1 MSLPIDV
8 VFLGVKWLD
17 SRLFFELADDNAYN
31 NGDDEDDDNDND
43 IEFDVFVIV
52 EFAILLLAMLWLLL
66 LILVGCCASADD
78 AMVYD
83 ADMLSLACV
92 IIFEWFAGK
101 LSPLVLYTTQ
111 PSINGLELLLL
122 LFKITVFSS
131 QYDVSESVSIFQP
144 RKRKEKRMIFVS
156 FCLFFPF
163 SCSLQFHMCMF
174 LYVSECVRCMC
185 LYRATVEQFGRREKK
200 T

>member
-66 LILVGCCASADD
+66 LIFVGCCASADD

-92 IIFEWFAGK
+92 IIFE
-101 LSPLVLYTTQ
+101 
-111 PSINGLELLLL
+111 
-122 LFKITVFSS
+122 
-131 QYDVSESVSIFQP
+131 
-144 RKRKEKRMIFVS
+144 
-156 FCLFFPF
+156 
-163 SCSLQFHMCMF
+163 
-174 LYVSECVRCMC
+174 
-185 LYRATVEQFGRREKK
+185 
-200 T
+200 